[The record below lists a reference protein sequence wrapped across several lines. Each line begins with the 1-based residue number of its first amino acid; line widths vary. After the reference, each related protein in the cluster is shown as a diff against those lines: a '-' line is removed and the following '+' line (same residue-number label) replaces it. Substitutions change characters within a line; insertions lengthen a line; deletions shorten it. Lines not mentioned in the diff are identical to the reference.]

1 MPILVKNVA
10 EVHEAGK
17 PRLGQ
22 VSRDTSNDVIEGIV
36 VMRKGENPT
45 DVLDKIHDKVTEL
58 NTNILPKDVKI
69 VPFYDRT
76 NLMDLATETVLHNL
90 AEGIILVTVIVML
103 LWQTGERRLP

>member
-1 MPILVKNVA
+1 
-10 EVHEAGK
+10 
-17 PRLGQ
+17 
-22 VSRDTSNDVIEGIV
+22 
-36 VMRKGENPT
+36 MRKGENPT

-103 LWQTGERRLP
+103 FGRLANDDYRKHYYSACAAVRIYMHAHKGYDGKPAFHGCG